1 MKESRSSLD
10 KFKQNNKGEDKRTC
24 YYNPELIKNSYT
36 KIITA
41 FPKQENLELIWV
53 QKVWKHFHS
62 LE

>member
-41 FPKQENLELIWV
+41 FPKQENLELI
-53 QKVWKHFHS
+53 
-62 LE
+62 